1 MLRFVGSQL
10 RFRRGRAAALGLG
23 ILVLAVAFALLT
35 AATST
40 SALRSRGTIGRNYRT
55 AYDVLV
61 RPKGSETPLERSEG
75 LVRDN
80 YLSGDKGGIS
90 FAQWHTIEHVPG
102 VAVAA
107 PIANVGYILPF
118 RGIPVSIGN
127 VITNARFQ
135 LSRLEVGGSGTGGL
149 SPYPEGTG
157 FFYYPRRDHF
167 FLPDVHA

>member
-1 MLRFVGSQL
+1 MLRFLGSQL

-23 ILVLAVAFALLT
+23 VLVLAVAFALLT

-80 YLSGDKGGIS
+80 YLSGDEGGIS

-107 PIANVGYILPF
+107 PIANVGYIFPY
-118 RGIPVSIGN
+118 RGVSISIRN
-127 VITNARFQ
+127 VITKAHIQ
-135 LSRLEVGGSGTGGL
+135 LYRLRESWSANGGL
-149 SPYPEGTG
+149 SHYPYGNA
-157 FFYYPRRDHF
+157 Y
-167 FLPDVHA
+167 V